1 MVLVPSLFQPSNYL
15 TITTIKHSSY
25 QTINFRTFVPGMK
38 TFNVPVTYRS
48 PLITAIKNSRKQQ
61 DKMKKDFTPTL
72 LTLGSLHIYLA
83 RHFGFCYGVEN
94 AIEISFRTIESNPG
108 KRIFLL
114 SEMIHN
120 PQVNADLQSRGV
132 QFLQDNYGRQLI
144 PFEELTADDVV
155 IIPAFGTTLE
165 IESKL
170 NALGIAVEKYN
181 TTCPFVE
188 KVWNRSE
195 QIAKKGYTIVI
206 HGKPKHEETRATFS
220 HAASNAPSVIVNDMQ
235 EAENLAKYITGEK
248 SADLFYTEFAGR
260 FSAGF
265 DATQH
270 LQRIGVVNQTTQL
283 ATDTQAIAEFLKQTI
298 QQHYGLTPE
307 NVESRFADTRD
318 TLCYATNDNQT
329 AVTGMLQTPA
339 DIAIVVGGYNSS
351 NTTHLAEL
359 CEQQLPTYF
368 INSEEKMLS
377 AQEIRHYN
385 FHTKEEYLATGY
397 LPTGNPARILITS
410 GASCPDAVVESVIRR
425 LASFYGVETQL
436 DAATN
441 EFAG

>member
-1 MVLVPSLFQPSNYL
+1 
-15 TITTIKHSSY
+15 
-25 QTINFRTFVPGMK
+25 MK
-38 TFNVPVTYRS
+38 TFNVPLTYRS

-72 LTLGSLHIYLA
+72 LTLGPLHIYLA

-132 QFLQDNYGRQLI
+132 QFLQDNYGHQLI

-170 NALGIAVEKYN
+170 TALGIPVEKYN

-235 EAENLAKYITGEK
+235 EAENLAKYMTGEK
-248 SADLFYTEFAGR
+248 PAELFYTEFANR
-260 FSAGF
+260 FSTGF
-265 DATQH
+265 DVSKD

-298 QQHYGLTPE
+298 QTHYSLTPE
-307 NVESRFADTRD
+307 NIESRFADTRD
-318 TLCYATNDNQT
+318 TLCYATMDNQT
-329 AVTGMLQTPA
+329 SVTGMLQAPA
-339 DIAIVVGGYNSS
+339 DIALVVGGYNSS

-359 CEQQLPTYF
+359 CELQLPTYF

-377 AQEIRHYN
+377 SNDIQHYN
-385 FHTKEEYLATGY
+385 FHTKEELHTTNY
-397 LPTGNPARILITS
+397 LPTGTPARILITS
-410 GASCPDAVVESVIRR
+410 GASCPDAVVENVIRK
-425 LASFYGVETQL
+425 LASFYGVDNQL
-436 DAATN
+436 EAATK